1 MKQVAP
7 RSNRWFHLG
16 KNHRSTSTVSF
27 AKRSVGLSFAR
38 DRMSAVAVRSTGSHL
53 TLLDSCTVINESQES
68 YSLAYIETLREFVR
82 RNRLRSW
89 PVVLSIPNHWVI
101 VRYMS
106 VPSIPVP
113 AIRQMVQVELGNTIH
128 LPFEDPVYDV
138 AQVTPLTQLEEGM
151 QSIALVA
158 APREI
163 VTSALQVAHNV
174 GIRPIAIEIE
184 PIALWRYA
192 KYTMGDLPG
201 LTVLMDIHETSVTL
215 ALFINDMLYFLR
227 ENEGSFDLFA
237 ADHGDDEIQRVCN
250 DLVYEMDRVMNFFN
264 FSLANQTR
272 VPERIILSTYTDSDD
287 RLADLLHEQT
297 GIFVLS
303 ITSKAQEHGPF
314 SGNDRIVQGSCIA
327 ATGLTLRGHIS
338 S

>member
-1 MKQVAP
+1 MKQPSRGLKNIFRGHQLP
-7 RSNRWFHLG
+7 RSEG
-16 KNHRSTSTVSF
+16 AVSLM
-27 AKRSVGLSFAR
+27 KKGIGLSFSK

-68 YSLAYIETLREFVR
+68 YPLVYTETLREFVR

-106 VPSIPVP
+106 VPSVPVP
-113 AIRQMVQVELGNTIH
+113 AIRQMVQVELGSTIH

-163 VTSALQVAHNV
+163 VNSVLQIAHNV
-174 GIRPIAIEIE
+174 GIRPMAIEIE

-192 KYTMGDLPG
+192 KYTLGELPG

-227 ENEGSFDLFA
+227 ETEGSFALFV
-237 ADHGDDEIQRVCN
+237 ADHGDDEIRRVCN
-250 DLVYEMDRVMNFFN
+250 DLAYEMDRVMNFFN
-264 FSLANQTR
+264 FSLAKQTR
-272 VPERIILSTYTDSDD
+272 VPERIILYTYADHDDS
-287 RLADLLHEQT
+287 LAVLLHEQT
-297 GIFVLS
+297 GVCVLS

-314 SGNDRIVQGSCIA
+314 SGNDRMLRESCVA
-327 ATGLTLRGHIS
+327 AVGLTLRGHV
-338 S
+338 